1 MLNNRHLIMA
11 FDHDMAMDD
20 KVTNSVVRIT
30 GKADL
35 KALATEGELPAWVM
49 TAIKPS
55 EFRIEVKDLYERMEK
70 AKKAKQTPF
79 HTVFTLARSSWPWME
94 SKNLSRDAAVIPM
107 CARLEYSAV
116 EHYRAHL
123 LATSDAGALLR
134 HELNTIL
141 ENLSKNTSRIV
152 KDAEGRVQNVTSP
165 QWTYP
170 DGIKI
175 RIVDGKTVREGIV
188 LTQILSDKEMLK
200 VVEVTKDTIQKLIHR
215 LESLSIAKVDPSRG
229 SPVSDRVAR
238 KITELIEVRRN
249 DCPVTHASSQTT
261 IITIFLS
268 RLFGRTS
275 KSIKY

>member
-1 MLNNRHLIMA
+1 MFIDPAHASRTVSVLLSPDNDLDGSRQLMMTLTGCIIYA
-11 FDHDMAMDD
+11 QQSSLDHGIDTNDMAMDD

-79 HTVFTLARSSWPWME
+79 HTVFMLARSSWPWME

-200 VVEVTKDTIQKLIHR
+200 VV
-215 LESLSIAKVDPSRG
+215 
-229 SPVSDRVAR
+229 
-238 KITELIEVRRN
+238 
-249 DCPVTHASSQTT
+249 
-261 IITIFLS
+261 
-268 RLFGRTS
+268 
-275 KSIKY
+275 